1 MHRWAAAGLVLL
13 YGATRLPA
21 QSPAPVREL
30 RDAFPPD
37 ATMELVAMTEDSAR
51 TYFRNATGE
60 IWMYDRAR
68 KTPTRLAAA
77 STWDLNLSPTR
88 DALAY
93 TKAGE
98 RPKDHEVWVL
108 PLNPQTGLAAGPERR
123 LSSNGADVPSIS
135 PDGRSVA
142 FARDD
147 STGVGQSIVV
157 IPITGGMER
166 VVVAALPSSV
176 ANIRWTPDGSTL
188 YFGVNPPVECV
199 PQWSCLPLAAPY
211 RQPAGTIRRVAV
223 SGGPVAVVATA
234 KGLWPGLS
242 PDGRTLAYI
251 DTGRVRRWVVADAD
265 GRRRDAFT
273 LPPNQAA
280 LGWLRGSTV
289 LVASG
294 GRVRRLRSMTL
305 SGQQSR
311 VLLETTDPMF
321 GPLWSPDGK
330 AIALVARVAGKGEL
344 RILSADGS
352 PQQSVPLPEP
362 AADGIAWSPD
372 RRWIAY
378 TGFLADAPPHISAV
392 ELATGKVVQ
401 LHTLAEEET
410 AVIRWLMDS
419 RGVVV
424 SEMYRGPDADRRVI
438 FRLLTLDGKASV
450 LREVALGELPSVGV
464 AIDEHR
470 ALLVRSRPHE
480 YRLLTL
486 TGDSTETTILP
497 EQAGFASGP
506 VLSSD
511 GSWFAVR
518 RNPRAATNAQMD
530 VIDLLH
536 TDGSSRT
543 TIHLPF
549 FAAPGPFMQ
558 IVGGGR
564 ELVVAEN
571 RRPDGDPGVFLV
583 TAATQSVRKLFSY
596 QVRNGPPPELAVSPV
611 DRTVLSLGWESLQPS
626 VFTLDL
632 APKRNPD
639 NR

>member
-1 MHRWAAAGLVLL
+1 MHRWAAAGLILL
-13 YGATRLPA
+13 YGAARLPA

-30 RDAFPPD
+30 RDALPPD
-37 ATMELVAMTEDSAR
+37 ATMELVAMTQDSAR
-51 TYFRNATGE
+51 TYFRNSPGE
-60 IWMYDRAR
+60 IWMFDRAR
-68 KTPTRLAAA
+68 RTPTRLVAA

-166 VVVAALPSSV
+166 VVAAALPSSV
-176 ANIRWTPDGSTL
+176 ANIRWTPDGTTL

-223 SGGPVAVVATA
+223 SGGPVSVIATA

-265 GRRRDAFT
+265 GRRRDTFM
-273 LPPNQAA
+273 LSPNQAA

-289 LVASG
+289 LIASG

-305 SGQQSR
+305 SGQRSR
-311 VLLETTDPMF
+311 LLLETTDPMF

-330 AIALVARVAGKGEL
+330 AIALVARAGGKGEL
-344 RILSADGS
+344 RILSAAGS
-352 PQQSVPLPEP
+352 PQQTVPLPEP

-378 TGFLADAPPHISAV
+378 TGFVADGPPHISAV
-392 ELATGKVVQ
+392 ELATGKVVR

-410 AVIRWLMDS
+410 AVTRWLADS

-424 SEMYRGPDADRRVI
+424 SEMYRGPAADRRVV
-438 FRLLTLDGKASV
+438 FRLLTLDGKTSV

-480 YRLLTL
+480 YRELTL
-486 TGDSTETTILP
+486 TGDSTEKTILP

-558 IVGGGR
+558 IVRGGR

-611 DRTVLSLGWESLQPS
+611 DRTVLSLGWESLSPS

-632 APKRNPD
+632 APKPNPD

>member
-1 MHRWAAAGLVLL
+1 MHRSVVAGVVILL
-13 YGATRLPA
+13 GTTRLPA

-30 RDAFPPD
+30 RDALPAD
-37 ATMELVAMTEDSAR
+37 ATMEFVAMTEDSAR
-51 TYFRNATGE
+51 TYFQNSTGE

-68 KTPTRLAAA
+68 KTPTRLVAGSA
-77 STWDLNLSPTR
+77 WDLNLSPAR
-88 DALAY
+88 NALAY
-93 TKAGE
+93 TRAGE
-98 RPKDHEVWVL
+98 QSKDQYVWVL
-108 PLNPQTGLAAGPERR
+108 PLDPRTGLAAASERR
-123 LSSNGADVPSIS
+123 LSANAGDVPSIS
-135 PDGRSVA
+135 PDGRLVA

-157 IPITGGMER
+157 IAISGGAER
-166 VVVAALPSSV
+166 VVAAALPSSV
-176 ANIRWTPDGSTL
+176 ANIRWTPDGTTL

-223 SGGPVAVVATA
+223 SGGPVSVVATA

-242 PDGRTLAYI
+242 PDGRTLAYL

-265 GRRRDAFT
+265 GRRRDTFI
-273 LPPNQAA
+273 LNPNQAA

-305 SGQQSR
+305 SGQQSH
-311 VLLETTDPMF
+311 VLLETTDPIF
-321 GPLWSPDGK
+321 EPLWSPDGN
-330 AIALVARVAGKGEL
+330 AIALVARAAGKGEL

-352 PQQSVPLPEP
+352 PQQSVRLPEP
-362 AADGIAWSPD
+362 AADGMAWSPD

-378 TGFLADAPPHISAV
+378 TGYVADGPPHISAV
-392 ELATGKVVQ
+392 ELATGKVV
-401 LHTLAEEET
+401 LLYTLASEET
-410 AVIRWLMDS
+410 AVTRWRADS

-424 SEMYRGPDADRRVI
+424 SEIYRGSDADRRVV
-438 FRLLTLDGKASV
+438 FRLLTLDGTATI
-450 LREVALGELPSVGV
+450 LREVALGEMPSVGV

-480 YRLLTL
+480 YRVLAL
-486 TGDSTETTILP
+486 TGDSTEKTILP
-497 EQAGFASGP
+497 EQAGFASGA
-506 VLSSD
+506 VFSSD
-511 GSWFAVR
+511 GSWIAVR

-536 TDGSSRT
+536 TDGSSRA

-558 IVGGGR
+558 IVRGGR

-571 RRPDGDPGVFLV
+571 RRPDRDPGVFLV
-583 TAATQSVRKLFSY
+583 TAATQSVEKLFSY
-596 QVRNGPPPELAVSPV
+596 AVRNGSPPELAVSPV
-611 DRTVLSLGWESLQPS
+611 DRTVLSLGWESLPPS

-632 APKRNPD
+632 APQRNSD